1 MGKKGENM
9 NRYVKATFSMV
20 FAVTFLVSETG
31 CGQTQDLSQYQNE
44 IQVKNQ
50 EESTNVFSPKYATDS
65 DYKLSVVGTYS
76 NFESLESTIDR
87 FYEYYPN
94 GEIEYT
100 YLDDYRNTIGQAL
113 AGQEPPDIYVV
124 QPWMYGD
131 DQFATLF
138 ENAEVL
144 SDSSLEINLDCI
156 RSGVIWEMDNG
167 DVLTLPIFATSY
179 GMLVNMDI
187 FEKEELEVPTTFEEL
202 VEVCEKLKEAGY
214 KSPIMG
220 ANTSTTPGIGYA
232 FSYSMFAKTVKDDR
246 SVEEDLNN
254 LVPSAGEVMRPALTR
269 LKELVDAGCIDVDI
283 CSEEIEDDYNA
294 VVMRFFEGDVPM
306 MLCSG
311 DVVSGTKKREGQSE
325 TFTANPFDYDFYVAP
340 SGDEGGYYMDS
351 VSILFCVNKNS
362 QNLDMTNEF
371 VRFLTNEKELGLMAA
386 EKRLI
391 TPTKDYSLDEVYA
404 SLSDFPEERTVNFR
418 DIEILD
424 TAVKQYRAAAYA
436 VLNGEMTVDEA
447 VANYGS
453 IQTE

>member
-1 MGKKGENM
+1 M

-20 FAVTFLVSETG
+20 FAVMFLVSETG

-50 EESTNVFSPKYATDS
+50 EESTNVFSPKYVTDS

-404 SLSDFPEERTVNFR
+404 SLADFPKERTVNFR